1 MSAEFNNTL
10 EDMFALFSSTGEHEN
25 ADCFERVMASRFNS
39 ADFSRAD
46 LLFDVRTGLSNLIYQ
61 ESNKNLTSW
70 SKPNPQSIASIL
82 AKVKVCE
89 KYGIAKDMIQVLLVE
104 SCGFSGEE
112 ARKADEALVF
122 KAFMQP
128 LERMTRREKTSPTV
142 LERVKVNLI
151 RNTPLEAIK
160 KNNIDDETMLFYLL
174 TKRKDII
181 SILPSHYKKQVI
193 ENDLGM

>member
-1 MSAEFNNTL
+1 MSAGFGNTI
-10 EDMFALFSSTGEHEN
+10 EDIFALFSGTEKYEDAEH
-25 ADCFERVMASRFNS
+25 FERILSARFNS
-39 ADFSRAD
+39 PGFSRED
-46 LLFDVRTGLSNLIYQ
+46 LLFDVRTGVSNLINQ
-61 ESNKNLTSW
+61 NSNKDLTSW
-70 SKPNPQSIASIL
+70 NRPNPKAIKAIME
-82 AKVKVCE
+82 KVKVCE

-104 SCGFSGEE
+104 SCGFPGEE

-174 TKRKDII
+174 TKRNDMI